1 MDSSAVVD
9 VRNAR
14 LLDLATY
21 GVLVIMGALGLSGL
35 TGSAERTVAIGLCS
49 AFALSNAVG
58 PRLARTPR
66 QLTMFFALQTSLITA
81 LLALRSSTFDT
92 FTFLY
97 FMLSVQ
103 VAVVFPVRRAAAWI
117 ALFWLLSGLMA
128 IWILGAAALFG
139 VLFNAAVFA
148 VCGVFGN
155 ALRATALARRENE
168 ELLRGLQAAQRQ
180 GQELA
185 VAEERNRLAR
195 DLHDSVKQQVFAT
208 IMQLGAARVLLGSRS
223 HPARTHVSKRNSSPS
238 TPAPN

>member
-92 FTFLY
+92 FH
-97 FMLSVQ
+97 V
-103 VAVVFPVRRAAAWI
+103 PVLHARRAGRGRVPGATSRGLDR
-117 ALFWLLSGLMA
+117 ALL
-128 IWILGAAALFG
+128 
-139 VLFNAAVFA
+139 AAVRPD
-148 VCGVFGN
+148 GDLDSGRGSTLWS
-155 ALRATALARRENE
+155 AL
-168 ELLRGLQAAQRQ
+168 
-180 GQELA
+180 
-185 VAEERNRLAR
+185 
-195 DLHDSVKQQVFAT
+195 
-208 IMQLGAARVLLGSRS
+208 
-223 HPARTHVSKRNSSPS
+223 
-238 TPAPN
+238 